1 MAWFRRGLGEKPQLL
16 EAAQDRGVEDNDEVG
31 NFIKTHCECG
41 VGKEFVIGTT
51 NLREEYQRA
60 NECQIDLKK
69 FKTMIKAR
77 GVTAKTSRVKGVMQ
91 AFHGIRLKIECLLGC
106 YMYRSAFN

>member
-31 NFIKTHCECG
+31 NFIKTQCECG
-41 VGKEFVIGTT
+41 VGKEFVVGTT

-60 NECQIDLKK
+60 NECQIDPKK

-77 GVTAKTSRVKGVMQ
+77 CNGRLAKRV
-91 AFHGIRLKIECLLGC
+91 L
-106 YMYRSAFN
+106 